1 MSRRRKLLA
10 ALGVVAALAAA
21 ALGVAWWQAS
31 TLLGQL
37 RAGDKAKVVEAV
49 QPELH
54 RKPRRTLVRAPPEAH
69 AQTIL
74 LIGSDHRW
82 TGQNGARSDTVMLVR
97 VDPKRHLIRL
107 LSIPRDLYVAI
118 PGHGHDR
125 VNEAFDKGGEKL
137 LTRTVREA
145 LGLRIDHFVEVDF
158 RGFRRL
164 VDDLDGI
171 WVPVDQRYFNRNVGT
186 FETNYADIDLE
197 PGYQKLNGTQALAF
211 ARYRHDDSDL
221 YRAARQQL
229 VLREA
234 LHQTFAHPFDLLRL
248 RQLARDFAQATTS
261 DISSFGEVWSL
272 AQAVRDAR
280 GIVRTTVA
288 GEDVV
293 LYGADYLQAT
303 EAQLKDAVARLLG
316 AGQAVA
322 PTPKPPAPK
331 PPTPKP
337 PAPKAAPQPV
347 RLLSDGG
354 QAGQLLAGLVPRM
367 RRCVPRQLPPG
378 YRWPEGAARSYVLD
392 GHPAIALYAT
402 AGSGRSALWTF
413 TTWQEPPTLEGP
425 SETRT
430 VGGREL
436 ELYRD
441 SGTLRQVAWR
451 VGATRVWLT
460 NTLRN
465 DLGARQMLALAR
477 SCD

>member
-1 MSRRRKLLA
+1 MKRKLLV
-10 ALGVVAALAAA
+10 ALGLVVVIAAA
-21 ALGVAWWQAS
+21 AVGVAWWQAS
-31 TLLGQL
+31 GILGEL
-37 RAGDKAKVVEAV
+37 RAGDKGKVVDAV

-54 RKPRRTLVRAPPEAH
+54 RRPRRVLVQAPPEAH
-69 AQTIL
+69 AQTLL

-97 VDPKRHLIRL
+97 IDPKRHLVRL

-125 VNEAFDKGGEKL
+125 INEAFDKGGEKL

-145 LGLRIDHFVEVDF
+145 LGVEIDHFVEVDF

-171 WVPVDQRYFNRNVGT
+171 WAPVDQRYFNQNLGT
-186 FETNYADIDLE
+186 FATNYANIDLQ
-197 PGYQKLNGTQALAF
+197 PGYQKLNGKQALAF

-248 RQLARDFAQATTS
+248 RRLARDFAAATTS
-261 DISSFGEVWSL
+261 DISSFGEIWSL

-280 GIVRTTVA
+280 GVVRATVDGA
-288 GEDVV
+288 DVV
-293 LYGADYLQAT
+293 LYGADYLQASD
-303 EAQLKDAVARLLG
+303 AQLKTAVGQLLG
-316 AGQAVA
+316 VRPARPAA
-322 PTPKPPAPK
+322 EPPAPATAQ
-331 PPTPKP
+331 PPQR
-337 PAPKAAPQPV
+337 AQPV
-347 RLLSDGG
+347 QLFSDGG
-354 QAGQLLAGLVPRM
+354 AAKQLLAGLVPGM
-367 RRCVPRQLPPG
+367 RRCVPTQLPPG
-378 YRWPEGAARSYVLD
+378 YRWPEGAARAYTLD

-402 AGSGRSALWTF
+402 AGSGRSPLWMF
-413 TTWQEPPTLEGP
+413 TTWQDPPTLDEP

-430 VGGREL
+430 VGGREYR
-436 ELYRD
+436 LYRD
-441 SGTLRQVAWR
+441 SGSLRQVAWR
-451 VGATRVWLT
+451 VGATQVWLT

-465 DLGARQMLALAR
+465 DLSARQMLALAR
-477 SCD
+477 SCS

>member
-1 MSRRRKLLA
+1 MSTKRKLLV
-10 ALGVVAALAAA
+10 ALGVLLVLVAAA
-21 ALGVAWWQAS
+21 AGVAWWQAS

-97 VDPKRHLIRL
+97 IDPKQHLIRL

-145 LGLRIDHFVEVDF
+145 LGLQIDHFVEVDF

-171 WVPVDQRYFNRNVGT
+171 WVPVDQRYFNHNVGT
-186 FETNYADIDLE
+186 FETNYADIDLQ

-211 ARYRHDDSDL
+211 ARYRHDDSDI

-248 RQLARDFAQATTS
+248 RQLARDFAAATTS
-261 DISSFGEVWSL
+261 DISSFGELWGF

-280 GIVRTTVA
+280 GIVRTTVP

-293 LYGADYLQAT
+293 LYGADYLQAS
-303 EAQLKDAVARLLG
+303 EAQLKGAVARLLG
-316 AGQAVA
+316 AAQTVSAA
-322 PTPKPPAPK
+322 QKPPAPR
-331 PPTPKP
+331 
-337 PAPKAAPQPV
+337 AAPQPV
-347 RLLSDGG
+347 RLLPDGG
-354 QAGQLLAGLVPRM
+354 QAAQLLAGLVPRM
-367 RRCVPRQLPPG
+367 RRCVPSQLPPG
-378 YRWPEGAARSYVLD
+378 YRWPEGAARAYVLD

-413 TTWQEPPTLEGP
+413 TTWQDPPTLDEP

-430 VGGREL
+430 LGGRKL